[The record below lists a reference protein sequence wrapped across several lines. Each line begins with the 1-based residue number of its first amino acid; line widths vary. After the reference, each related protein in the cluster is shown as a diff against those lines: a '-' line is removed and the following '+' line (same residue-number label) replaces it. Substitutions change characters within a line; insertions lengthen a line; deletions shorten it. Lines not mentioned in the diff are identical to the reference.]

1 MDEPHPPQCGH
12 WGTCPYPLCRCAT
25 SSLPLWAFGHFPLTW
40 GIGPLIRRVGPPG
53 GRLTDGHM
61 VPPLRRIQKPHL
73 LSQGPVPNRPDG
85 IRTGSVGLGNS
96 GAEQGP
102 HQPQFLQGQ
111 GPVARMEPRKATQ
124 ILRAGNFAKSSRCA
138 SSVTGVWGKAVI
150 GERSLPLRRPPASF
164 GSFST
169 WKRNSPPGRRNSLKA
184 PQKTLTPPSHLSGSG
199 AGRTG
204 QKTPGYKPRTP
215 AKTAPGPAP
224 SRGCWPASPDT
235 AGSRER
241 RTQAPGR

>member
-73 LSQGPVPNRPDG
+73 LSQGPVPNRPAITDQLSPA
-85 IRTGSVGLGNS
+85 R
-96 GAEQGP
+96 
-102 HQPQFLQGQ
+102 QGQ
-111 GPVARMEPRKATQ
+111 ARYENRICFNFPPRQAPVGREETQIATQ
-124 ILRAGNFAKSSRCA
+124 ILRAGNFAKFIRYA
-138 SSVTGVWGKAVI
+138 SPVIGVWGKAVI
-150 GERSLPLRRPPASF
+150 GERSSPLRRPPASF

-169 WKRNSPPGRRNSLKA
+169 WKRNSPPGRRNSPKA
-184 PQKTLTPPSHLSGSG
+184 QKTLTPPTHPSGSD

-204 QKTPGYKPRTP
+204 QRTSKYKPRIP

-224 SRGCWPASPDT
+224 S
-235 AGSRER
+235 
-241 RTQAPGR
+241 